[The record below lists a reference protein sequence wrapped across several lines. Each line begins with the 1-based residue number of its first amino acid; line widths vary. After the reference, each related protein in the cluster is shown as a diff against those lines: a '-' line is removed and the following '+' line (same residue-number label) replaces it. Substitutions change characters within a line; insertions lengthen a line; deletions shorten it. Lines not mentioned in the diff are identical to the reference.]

1 MRTLVHAAVVA
12 FACLLPGTASAQAEG
27 GKLVLL
33 RVVDSLKDTEIH
45 LAKILLERLKVNSSL
60 QSPKGNPDDVVLRAN
75 IKAAEE
81 KGLPKIVMLID
92 TRIVQR
98 DKDGKAVGQVIS
110 VGSFADV
117 KLKKEKVAEVLVW
130 ANKLNAQPVPMRVYL
145 AGDTLG
151 LGRNLLNSTT
161 FPLAENAVTDAFMR
175 IYRAWGA
182 ILAEMRKKDF
192 IES

>member
-1 MRTLVHAAVVA
+1 
-12 FACLLPGTASAQAEG
+12 
-27 GKLVLL
+27 
-33 RVVDSLKDTEIH
+33 
-45 LAKILLERLKVNSSL
+45 
-60 QSPKGNPDDVVLRAN
+60 
-75 IKAAEE
+75 
-81 KGLPKIVMLID
+81 
-92 TRIVQR
+92 
-98 DKDGKAVGQVIS
+98 
-110 VGSFADV
+110 
-117 KLKKEKVAEVLVW
+117 VLVW